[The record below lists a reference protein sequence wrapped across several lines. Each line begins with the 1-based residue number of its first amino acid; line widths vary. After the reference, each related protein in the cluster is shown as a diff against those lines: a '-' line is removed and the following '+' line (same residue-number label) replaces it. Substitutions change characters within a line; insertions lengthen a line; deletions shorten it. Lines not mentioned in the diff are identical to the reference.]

1 MARDGASTAHA
12 NILTASPGVS
22 ARAAITAIY
31 TYFVV
36 TVSFLDTMAQL
47 PLLSPF
53 AASLGAG
60 PTSIGIILGAYSLVN
75 MVGNVIAG
83 PVIDRLGRRYTIA
96 AGMLAAG
103 LAVAAYAFVV
113 TPWQLLGARLLHGLG
128 GAVLVPAVFAHVGD
142 RSRGGRT
149 GQAMGHAG
157 AAVAIAAMVGP
168 ALGGI
173 GRSALGTR
181 PVFLI
186 LGGLLVGTSVSAALF
201 VRDRSGSPAAQRAP
215 LDLSGIRKAAT
226 DGELRYAYLSV
237 FGLTFAMGVLAYA
250 FPLSMQAAGASAGRT
265 GSFFSIFSAAA
276 ILVLVLPTNRLSDRY
291 GRPPMVVI
299 GSLAVAIAVGGLVF
313 ARQIGELALV
323 MALYGMG
330 YGVLFPSA
338 CAIVVDRTDATT
350 RGTAFGLFYAAFSL
364 GVTVGPVAAGVATVV
379 GFSPY
384 WAAAGVIGAIRLLLA
399 ADRYRRGPR
408 ARTLTDAPPD
418 PPGADLRR

>member
-1 MARDGASTAHA
+1 MIRDSASPAPA
-12 NILTASPGVS
+12 DALTASSGVS
-22 ARAAITAIY
+22 ARAAVTAIY

-60 PTSIGIILGAYSLVN
+60 PTSIGFILGAYSLVN
-75 MVGNVIAG
+75 MMGNVIAG
-83 PVIDRLGRRYTIA
+83 PVIDRIGRRYTIA
-96 AGMLAAG
+96 SGMLVAG

-113 TPWQLLGARLLHGLG
+113 APWQLLGARLLHGLG

-157 AAVAIAAMVGP
+157 AAVAVAAMVGP

-173 GRSALGTR
+173 GRSALGIR

-186 LGGLLVGTSVSAALF
+186 LGGLLVGTSISVALF
-201 VRDRSGSPAAQRAP
+201 VRDRSGSAATRRGP
-215 LDLSGIRKAAT
+215 LDLSGIRRAAA
-226 DGELRYAYLSV
+226 DRALRYAYLSV
-237 FGLTFAMGVLAYA
+237 SSLTFAMGVLAYA

-265 GSFFSIFSAAA
+265 GSFFSVFSAAA

-299 GSLAVAIAVGGLVF
+299 GSAAVAIAVTGLVF
-313 ARQIGELALV
+313 ARQTGHLTLV
-323 MALYGMG
+323 MALFGIG

-384 WAAAGVIGAIRLLLA
+384 WAAVGVIVTIRLLLGA
-399 ADRYRRGPR
+399 NRNRRQPK
-408 ARTLTDAPPD
+408 ALTDAPSD
-418 PPGADLRR
+418 PPRADLHR